1 MNEFQKLYI
10 ERKKQFEQS
19 EGDKESVVALYNLK
33 KYLETVDSIDA
44 KEVLVN
50 VYDLLN
56 YKKDAYDLLVNISDS
71 HDIKI
76 KKRLAKMKFYAE
88 NWKNEFAIPKP
99 KSNEELKIE
108 NEKLKKLGIP
118 TFKYHPNP
126 LITRAFE
133 ESKEGVVCDCCKKL
147 THIYYQAP
155 FYSIKNVDCLCPT
168 CISNGNA
175 AKKFNGSF
183 QDNFSIEEGV
193 EDLDRI
199 DELIHRTPGYCGW
212 QQEYWRVHCND
223 FCAYLGYVGA
233 LELKALGILE
243 EVLED
248 PIWDEEQKEMIQNSI
263 NGGHIQCYL
272 FQCIHCGKHLVW
284 MDFD

>member
-1 MNEFQKLYI
+1 M
-10 ERKKQFEQS
+10 
-19 EGDKESVVALYNLK
+19 
-33 KYLETVDSIDA
+33 
-44 KEVLVN
+44 
-50 VYDLLN
+50 
-56 YKKDAYDLLVNISDS
+56 VNISDS

-168 CISNGNA
+168 CISNGDA

-199 DELIHRTPGYCGW
+199 DELIHRTPGYCGR
-212 QQEYWRVHCND
+212 QQEFWRVHCND

-248 PIWDEEQKEMIQNSI
+248 PIWDDEHKDMIQKSV
-263 NGGHIQCYL
+263 NGGHLQCYL
-272 FQCIHCGKHLVW
+272 FQCLHCGKYLVW

>member
-33 KYLETVDSIDA
+33 KYLETIDSIDA

-99 KSNEELKIE
+99 KM
-108 NEKLKKLGIP
+108 
-118 TFKYHPNP
+118 
-126 LITRAFE
+126 
-133 ESKEGVVCDCCKKL
+133 
-147 THIYYQAP
+147 
-155 FYSIKNVDCLCPT
+155 KN
-168 CISNGNA
+168 
-175 AKKFNGSF
+175 
-183 QDNFSIEEGV
+183 
-193 EDLDRI
+193 
-199 DELIHRTPGYCGW
+199 
-212 QQEYWRVHCND
+212 
-223 FCAYLGYVGA
+223 
-233 LELKALGILE
+233 
-243 EVLED
+243 
-248 PIWDEEQKEMIQNSI
+248 
-263 NGGHIQCYL
+263 
-272 FQCIHCGKHLVW
+272 
-284 MDFD
+284 

>member
-33 KYLETVDSIDA
+33 KYLETIDSIDA

-147 THIYYQAP
+147 THIYYQGP
-155 FYSIKNVDCLCPT
+155 FYSIENVDCLCPT
-168 CISNGNA
+168 CISNGDA

-212 QQEYWRVHCND
+212 QQEFWRVHCND

-248 PIWDEEQKEMIQNSI
+248 PIWDDEHKDMIQESV
-263 NGGHIQCYL
+263 NGGHLQCYL
-272 FQCIHCGKHLVW
+272 FQCLHCGKYLVW

>member
-10 ERKKQFEQS
+10 ERKKQFKQS
-19 EGDKESVVALYNLK
+19 GGDKESVVALYNLK
-33 KYLETVDSIDA
+33 KYLETIDSIDA

-147 THIYYQAP
+147 THIYYRAP
-155 FYSIKNVDCLCPT
+155 FYSIKNVDFLCPT
-168 CISNGNA
+168 CISNGDA

-212 QQEYWRVHCND
+212 QQKYWRVHCND